1 MSAASPDLLALS
13 PRVTRIICEAAEIAR
28 ASGALDS
35 HVADNGIAT
44 AANQMPPTR
53 RPVFSLDGAM
63 PVDRT
68 RPPGGPEAAKP
79 GTVLTFQSRRVRFS
93 SDFHPQLSRKN
104 VQKKDS

>member
-1 MSAASPDLLALS
+1 MNFLEVLAPDFAILAAEAFWRKMSAASPDLLALS
-13 PRVTRIICEAAEIAR
+13 PRVTRIIWEAAEIAR
-28 ASGALDS
+28 ASGALDG

-53 RPVFSLDGAM
+53 RPVFPLDGTM

-79 GTVLTFQSRRVRFS
+79 GTVLTF
-93 SDFHPQLSRKN
+93 
-104 VQKKDS
+104 